1 VEVSLGRVKNQVWKN
16 MIEKES
22 FRIDWWICKGYTKV
36 GEVIT
41 MKKYTIKLFG
51 ICYIEACFCVLIK
64 Y

>member
-1 VEVSLGRVKNQVWKN
+1 MSLGRVKNQVWKN

-51 ICYIEACFCVLIK
+51 ICYIEACFYVLIK